1 MGWEEPWWAAV
12 EGLNVDVDV
21 SAKVVVNE
29 RTGTIVM
36 GEHVRLASMAI
47 AHGNLTIK
55 IQTQF
60 NVSQPE
66 APGFIGRGGRGAG
79 RTVVTPDI
87 ETEVEE
93 EESRVIQV
101 DGSVTLGD
109 LVKALN
115 SVGVTPLDLVAVLTA
130 AKAAGALQAELEV
143 I

>member
-1 MGWEEPWWAAV
+1 V
-12 EGLNVDVDV
+12 NVDV

-47 AHGNLTIK
+47 SHGNLTIK
-55 IQTQF
+55 IQTEF

-79 RTVVTPDI
+79 KTVVTPDVD
-87 ETEVEE
+87 TDVKEE
-93 EESRVIQV
+93 KSRVIQV

-115 SVGVTPLDLVAVLTA
+115 SVGVTPRDLVAVLTA
-130 AKAAGALQAELEV
+130 AKAAGALQAELEL